1 MKNSTVICAVQKRR
15 ISATTAVVSWESAA
29 ERVGGS
35 QSVQSGWSEDL
46 PYLKSCF
53 DSVNKVQT
61 CVMSHELH

>member
-1 MKNSTVICAVQKRR
+1 M
-15 ISATTAVVSWESAA
+15 TAVMNWESAA